1 MRLAR
6 GSVEGKGGRQV
17 ACVDYEAL
25 LCDIDSNRLRAGVAK
40 VLVLKRVAPLSLSI
54 FALTL
59 SGCGSGGG
67 TSNPAPPVTLPTP
80 APTPTPTPTP
90 PPTGLPSVEREIL
103 PVATSAQISS
113 NFSAHYAVNPSPTV
127 TQRGR
132 LFVMLPGT
140 GAIPRFYRQI
150 LRVGAA
156 RGYHAIGLTYPNDT
170 AVGTLCA
177 GAAADCSDRV
187 RREIVTGSENSPLVT
202 VNAANSINGRLSAM
216 IAHMH
221 QRFPDEGWGQFLVG
235 GSPDWSRITVA
246 GHSQGSGHA
255 AYMGKLVLLD
265 RVVMFSGPSD
275 VAGATMAPWLSASGL
290 TLSTRYFGF
299 THTADS
305 LTPLALVSA
314 AWSALGM
321 SGSGPIYNIDGQI
334 APYGNARQ
342 LVTSA
347 PPNPTSM
354 EVDREHSSTII
365 DAITPVGP
373 DGRFVYQPVWE
384 YLAFPQ

>member
-1 MRLAR
+1 MAFKTSLA
-6 GSVEGKGGRQV
+6 S
-17 ACVDYEAL
+17 
-25 LCDIDSNRLRAGVAK
+25 LCLG
-40 VLVLKRVAPLSLSI
+40 LS
-54 FALTL
+54 ALTL
-59 SGCGSGGG
+59 SACGSGGG
-67 TSNPAPPVTLPTP
+67 TSTPAPPVLLPTP
-80 APTPTPTPTP
+80 SPTPTPTPTP
-90 PPTGLPSVEREIL
+90 PPTGFPSSEREIL
-103 PVATSAQISS
+103 PSATSAQISS
-113 NFSAHYAVNPSPTV
+113 NFSAHYAVNPSSAV
-127 TQRGR
+127 TQRGG

-156 RGYHAIGLTYPNDT
+156 RGHHTIGLTYPKDT

-177 GAAADCSDRV
+177 GAAADCSDQV
-187 RREIVTGSENSPLVT
+187 RREIVTGSDSSALVT
-202 VNAANSINGRLSAM
+202 VNGANSINGRLTAL
-216 IAHMH
+216 IAHLH
-221 QRFPDEGWGQFLVG
+221 QQFPTEGWGQFLVG

-275 VAGATMAPWLSASGL
+275 IAGATVAPWLSASG
-290 TLSTRYFGF
+290 STPSARYYGF

-314 AWSALGM
+314 AWSALGL
-321 SGSGPIYNIDGQI
+321 SGSGAVYNIDGQT

-347 PPNPTSM
+347 PPNPASP
-354 EVDREHSSTII
+354 ERDREHSLTII
-365 DAITPVGP
+365 DSITPVGP